1 MPITE
6 LRRKIR
12 VKPESAWLR
21 DFAANVTSQSGE
33 DGMIAKIF
41 DTIGAVNR
49 WCVEFG
55 AWDGKYLSNTWD
67 LRHNKGWRS
76 VLIEGDPV
84 RAAAL
89 AAENQEQNSAAT
101 VVQAHVGWAGENA
114 LDTILAGSELPAN
127 FDLLSI
133 DIDGNDWH
141 VWRALTHYRPR
152 LVVVE
157 FNPSASN
164 DFYFVQDADPA
175 INQGASLLAFCGLA
189 REKGYELAATTA
201 ANAFFVLTEEFP
213 KLGIADN
220 SPDAIHAPQSTTELC
235 QGFDG
240 TIFAAGHMML
250 TWHGIQ
256 LDQEDFQVLPRHLRK
271 YPDPG

>member
-6 LRRKIR
+6 LRRTMR
-12 VKPESAWLR
+12 VKAESAWLR

-41 DTIGAVNR
+41 DTIGALNR

-55 AWDGKYLSNTWD
+55 AWDGKYLSNTWN
-67 LRHNKGWRS
+67 LRQNKGWHS
-76 VLIEGDPV
+76 ILIEGDPV
-84 RAAAL
+84 RATAL
-89 AAENQEQNSAAT
+89 AAENQQSAAT
-101 VVQAHVGWAGENA
+101 VYQAHVGWAGENA
-114 LDTILAGSELPAN
+114 LDAILVGSELPTN

-175 INQGASLLAFCGLA
+175 INQGSSLLAFCDLA
-189 REKGYELAATTA
+189 REKGYELAERVNDFDT
-201 ANAFFVLTEEFP
+201 P
-213 KLGIADN
+213 G
-220 SPDAIHAPQSTTELC
+220 SAI
-235 QGFDG
+235 
-240 TIFAAGHMML
+240 
-250 TWHGIQ
+250 
-256 LDQEDFQVLPRHLRK
+256 
-271 YPDPG
+271 